1 MTDTGDR
8 RLLIFH
14 TGAGAFLAT
23 ASALLVLNGIV
34 GYRQSSSADA

>member
-14 TGAGAFLAT
+14 TGAFLAT
-23 ASALLVLNGIV
+23 ASAPLVLNGIV
-34 GYRQSSSADA
+34 AYRQSSSADA